1 MSTQTQTKFT
11 PGPWQAYNSEQQ
23 RIFKTWRVQS
33 ATGRTICS
41 MANLNE
47 QDQHNALL
55 CSLAPEAIKALA
67 ACLEWMEFTIP
78 RLKGKC
84 PHCAGTVDRGG
95 LNWGGPI
102 SKARAI
108 LARLEGGK

>member
-1 MSTQTQTKFT
+1 MNTQTQSKFT

-33 ATGRTICS
+33 VTGRTICS

-55 CSLAPEAIKALA
+55 CSLAPEAIEALR
-67 ACLEWMEFTIP
+67 LLFNEVTFYTEGEPIMEKQVSLDSQYAFEAWT
-78 RLKGKC
+78 
-84 PHCAGTVDRGG
+84 
-95 LNWGGPI
+95 
-102 SKARAI
+102 KARAL
-108 LARLEGGK
+108 LARLEGGVS